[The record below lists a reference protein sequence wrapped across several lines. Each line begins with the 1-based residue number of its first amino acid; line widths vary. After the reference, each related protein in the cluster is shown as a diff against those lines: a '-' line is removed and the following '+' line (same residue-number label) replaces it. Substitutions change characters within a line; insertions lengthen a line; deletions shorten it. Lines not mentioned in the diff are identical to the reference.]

1 MRNGNLHRLILAA
14 LFAALTYVTTTLVHI
29 PTPGTNGYLN
39 LGDCTVLLGAFLL
52 GPAYGA
58 AAAGIGS
65 MLADLLLGYAA
76 YAPGTL
82 VIKALMAFA
91 AAVLFRFL
99 RGRLRELPAAILAG
113 SAGELVMVLGYF
125 GYEAVLLGCGSA
137 AAVSIPSNLA
147 QGALGIAGS
156 VLLYEALARVPAIQK
171 TIRTNGKEA
180 S

>member
-1 MRNGNLHRLILAA
+1 MKNDNLRRLILAA
-14 LFAALTYVTTTLVHI
+14 LFAALTYVTTNIIHI

-39 LGDCTVLLGAFLL
+39 LGDCTVLLGAFVL
-52 GPAYGA
+52 GPVYGA

-65 MLADLLLGYAA
+65 MLADLLLGYVA

-91 AAVLFRFL
+91 AAALFRLL
-99 RGRLRELPAAILAG
+99 RGRLHALPAAILAG
-113 SAGELVMVLGYF
+113 VAGELVMVFGYF
-125 GYEAVLLGCGSA
+125 GFEAVLLGYGPA
-137 AAVSIPSNLA
+137 AAASIPSNLA
-147 QGALGIAGS
+147 QGALGIVGS

-171 TIRTNGKEA
+171 AIRANGKEA